1 MDISYK
7 KTDTRRCVP
16 FNSCHPKQCKK
27 NIPSTLARRIYTI
40 VENNEVRKKFSFF
53 NNLAFVTTFNPNNKN
68 VLPLIQTAFKSP
80 QQSYETKECFKDIK
94 LIKSQRQPS
103 SLKKI
108 LTRAIYSNKIKKALQ
123 QKVH

>member
-1 MDISYK
+1 MTSNVYIHRYIHIYIYIYLYK
-7 KTDTRRCVP
+7 
-16 FNSCHPKQCKK
+16 S
-27 NIPSTLARRIYTI
+27 L
-40 VENNEVRKKFSFF
+40 
-53 NNLAFVTTFNPNNKN
+53 
-68 VLPLIQTAFKSP
+68 

>member
-1 MDISYK
+1 MTSNVYIHRYIHIYIYIYLYK
-7 KTDTRRCVP
+7 
-16 FNSCHPKQCKK
+16 S
-27 NIPSTLARRIYTI
+27 L
-40 VENNEVRKKFSFF
+40 
-53 NNLAFVTTFNPNNKN
+53 
-68 VLPLIQTAFKSP
+68 
-80 QQSYETKECFKDIK
+80 QQSHETKECFKDIK

>member
-1 MDISYK
+1 MMTSNVYIHRYIHIYIYIYLYK
-7 KTDTRRCVP
+7 
-16 FNSCHPKQCKK
+16 S
-27 NIPSTLARRIYTI
+27 L
-40 VENNEVRKKFSFF
+40 
-53 NNLAFVTTFNPNNKN
+53 
-68 VLPLIQTAFKSP
+68 